1 MNETLNNIL
10 KFIND
15 NTYLLI
21 GICVFLILVLI
32 GYLIDNSIKSK
43 KVRKDVKNETM
54 VKEAQSNSAVN
65 NISIDKKE
73 DIMTKPFEEK
83 TEDLII
89 DDNINKIAQP
99 VEPEKVNST
108 PNEVKDEITEPINF
122 NFDLD
127 SIKTKQENIE
137 PKTEE
142 SKILDNNFVNDNG
155 EITGPISFDL
165 DSKNESINNIEQSEV
180 LSNDTP
186 IIGINDLNSADK
198 TSANN
203 EVSIEEPKV
212 DNINIPDEITEP
224 INFNFDL
231 DNIKTKQ
238 ENIEP
243 KTEESKILDNNFVN
257 DNGEITGPISFDLDS
272 KNESINNIEQSE
284 VLSNDTPIIGINDL
298 NSINTKPE
306 EKVND
311 LSSSLVEPVPIVE
324 SKDPDAEIMKNAENK
339 NSYSNSKS
347 LLEILSDA
355 DKSKPSTNV
364 KMDNKEESEN
374 IFSNKPNIEVNTN
387 VQKEKVEIEPKYSSD
402 DELDK
407 IMKKLSSM
415 SNDEE
420 DNYTNIF

>member
-1 MNETLNNIL
+1 MNETLNNIM
-10 KFIND
+10 KFINE

-21 GICVFLILVLI
+21 GVCVFLILVLI
-32 GYLIDNSIKSK
+32 GYLIDNSVKSK

-54 VKEAQSNSAVN
+54 AKEAQSNSAVN

-89 DDNINKIAQP
+89 DDNINKVNP
-99 VEPEKVNST
+99 SLTNEKVNLT

-142 SKILDNNFVNDNG
+142 SKILENNFVNDNG

-198 TSANN
+198 ASANN
-203 EVSIEEPKV
+203 EVSIEEPKI
-212 DNINIPDEITEP
+212 DNINNKDELTEP
-224 INFNFDL
+224 INFNF
-231 DNIKTKQ
+231 
-238 ENIEP
+238 
-243 KTEESKILDNNFVN
+243 
-257 DNGEITGPISFDLDS
+257 
-272 KNESINNIEQSE
+272 
-284 VLSNDTPIIGINDL
+284 DL

-311 LSSSLVEPVPIVE
+311 LSSSLVEPVPVVE

-347 LLEILSDA
+347 LLEILSDV

-374 IFSNKPNIEVNTN
+374 IFSNKPNIEIDTS

>member
-1 MNETLNNIL
+1 MNETLNNIM

-32 GYLIDNSIKSK
+32 GYLIDNSVKSK

-73 DIMTKPFEEK
+73 DIMTKPFEEE
-83 TEDLII
+83 TENLII
-89 DDNINKIAQP
+89 DDNINK
-99 VEPEKVNST
+99 VNPSVT
-108 PNEVKDEITEPINF
+108 NETVNPTSNEITEPINF

-127 SIKTKQENIE
+127 SIKTKQENEQENIE

-142 SKILDNNFVNDNG
+142 SKPLNNNFLNDNG

-165 DSKNESINNIEQSEV
+165 NTKNESINNIEQPEV
-180 LSNDTP
+180 LNNDTP
-186 IIGINDLNSADK
+186 IIGINDLNSVDK
-198 TSANN
+198 VSTND

-212 DNINIPDEITEP
+212 DNTNTPDEITEP

-231 DNIKTKQ
+231 
-238 ENIEP
+238 
-243 KTEESKILDNNFVN
+243 
-257 DNGEITGPISFDLDS
+257 
-272 KNESINNIEQSE
+272 
-284 VLSNDTPIIGINDL
+284 

-306 EKVND
+306 EKT
-311 LSSSLVEPVPIVE
+311 LSSNLIEP
-324 SKDPDAEIMKNAENK
+324 KDPDAEIMKNAGN
-339 NSYSNSKS
+339 NTYSNSKS
-347 LLEILSDA
+347 LLEILSDV
-355 DKSKPSTNV
+355 DKAKPSTNV
-364 KMDNKEESEN
+364 KMDNKEETDN
-374 IFSNKPNIEVNTN
+374 IFSNKPNIKINTS

-415 SNDEE
+415 NNDEE

>member
-1 MNETLNNIL
+1 MNETLNNIM

-54 VKEAQSNSAVN
+54 AKEAQSNSAVN
-65 NISIDKKE
+65 NISMDKKE
-73 DIMTKPFEEK
+73 DIMAKPFEEK

-89 DDNINKIAQP
+89 DDNINKVNP
-99 VEPEKVNST
+99 SLTNEKVNPT

-142 SKILDNNFVNDNG
+142 SKPLNNNFVNDNG

-198 TSANN
+198 ASTNN

-231 DNIKTKQ
+231 
-238 ENIEP
+238 
-243 KTEESKILDNNFVN
+243 
-257 DNGEITGPISFDLDS
+257 
-272 KNESINNIEQSE
+272 
-284 VLSNDTPIIGINDL
+284 

-311 LSSSLVEPVPIVE
+311 LSSSLVEPVPVVE

-347 LLEILSDA
+347 LLEILSDV

-387 VQKEKVEIEPKYSSD
+387 VQKEKVEIEPKFSSD

>member
-1 MNETLNNIL
+1 MNETLNNIM

-89 DDNINKIAQP
+89 DDNIDKIDQP
-99 VEPEKVNST
+99 VEPEKVNPT

-127 SIKTKQENIE
+127 SIKTKPEIVEN
-137 PKTEE
+137 KTEE
-142 SKILDNNFVNDNG
+142 SKSLNNNFLNDDG
-155 EITGPISFDL
+155 EITGPISVNL
-165 DSKNESINNIEQSEV
+165 DSENESINNVEQPGVLNNDTSIIGVNNLDNVNQVSTMNNSTVEETE
-180 LSNDTP
+180 LSN
-186 IIGINDLNSADK
+186 K
-198 TSANN
+198 
-203 EVSIEEPKV
+203 
-212 DNINIPDEITEP
+212 DEITEP
-224 INFNFDL
+224 INFNL
-231 DNIKTKQ
+231 
-238 ENIEP
+238 
-243 KTEESKILDNNFVN
+243 
-257 DNGEITGPISFDLDS
+257 
-272 KNESINNIEQSE
+272 
-284 VLSNDTPIIGINDL
+284 DL
-298 NSINTKPE
+298 NSTNTKPE
-306 EKVND
+306 EQNNE
-311 LSSSLVEPVPIVE
+311 LSSNLVEPVPVVE
-324 SKDPDAEIMKNAENK
+324 LKDPDAEIMKNAENK

-347 LLEILSDA
+347 LLEILSDV

-364 KMDNKEESEN
+364 KIDNKEESEN

-415 SNDEE
+415 NNDEE

>member
-1 MNETLNNIL
+1 MNETLNNIM

-89 DDNINKIAQP
+89 DDNINKVNP
-99 VEPEKVNST
+99 SLTNEKVNPT

-127 SIKTKQENIE
+127 SIKTKPEIVEN
-137 PKTEE
+137 KTEE
-142 SKILDNNFVNDNG
+142 SKSLNNNFLNDDG
-155 EITGPISFDL
+155 EITGPISVNL
-165 DSKNESINNIEQSEV
+165 DSENESINNVEQPGVLNNDTLIIGVNNLDNVNQVSTMNNSTVEETE
-180 LSNDTP
+180 LSN
-186 IIGINDLNSADK
+186 K
-198 TSANN
+198 
-203 EVSIEEPKV
+203 
-212 DNINIPDEITEP
+212 DEITEP

-231 DNIKTKQ
+231 
-238 ENIEP
+238 
-243 KTEESKILDNNFVN
+243 
-257 DNGEITGPISFDLDS
+257 
-272 KNESINNIEQSE
+272 
-284 VLSNDTPIIGINDL
+284 

-306 EKVND
+306 EQNNE
-311 LSSSLVEPVPIVE
+311 LSSNLVEPVPVVE

-347 LLEILSDA
+347 LLEILSDV
-355 DKSKPSTNV
+355 DKAKPTTRV
-364 KMDNKEESEN
+364 KIDNNDGTEN
-374 IFSNKPNIEVNTN
+374 IINNKPNIEINTN

-407 IMKKLSSM
+407 IMKKLASM
-415 SNDEE
+415 NNEEE

>member
-1 MNETLNNIL
+1 MNETLNNIM

-32 GYLIDNSIKSK
+32 GYLIDNSVKSK

-54 VKEAQSNSAVN
+54 AKEAQGNSAVN

-83 TEDLII
+83 TENLII
-89 DDNINKIAQP
+89 DDNINKVTQP
-99 VEPEKVNST
+99 VETETVNPTS
-108 PNEVKDEITEPINF
+108 NEIKDEITESINF

-127 SIKTKQENIE
+127 SIKTKSENIE
-137 PKTEE
+137 PKTEK
-142 SKILDNNFVNDNG
+142 SKPLNNSFVDDNG
-155 EITGPISFDL
+155 EITGPISVDL
-165 DSKNESINNIEQSEV
+165 DTKNESINNIEQPEV

-198 TSANN
+198 ASTNN

-212 DNINIPDEITEP
+212 DNTNTPDEITEP
-224 INFNFDL
+224 INF
-231 DNIKTKQ
+231 
-238 ENIEP
+238 
-243 KTEESKILDNNFVN
+243 
-257 DNGEITGPISFDLDS
+257 SF
-272 KNESINNIEQSE
+272 
-284 VLSNDTPIIGINDL
+284 DL

-306 EKVND
+306 EKVDD
-311 LSSSLVEPVPIVE
+311 LSSSLVEPVPVTE
-324 SKDPDAEIMKNAENK
+324 QKDPDAEIMKNTEN

-347 LLEILSDA
+347 VLEILSDV

-364 KMDNKEESEN
+364 KIDNKEETEN

-387 VQKEKVEIEPKYSSD
+387 VQKEKVEIEPKFSSD

>member
-1 MNETLNNIL
+1 MSELLNNIM
-10 KFIND
+10 KFINE

-21 GICVFLILVLI
+21 GVCVFLILVLI
-32 GYLIDNSIKSK
+32 GYLIDNSVKSK

-54 VKEAQSNSAVN
+54 AKEAQSNSAVN

-89 DDNINKIAQP
+89 DDNINKVNP
-99 VEPEKVNST
+99 SLTNEKVNLT

-142 SKILDNNFVNDNG
+142 SKILENNFVNDNG

-198 TSANN
+198 ASANN
-203 EVSIEEPKV
+203 EVSIEEPKI
-212 DNINIPDEITEP
+212 DNINNKDELTEP
-224 INFNFDL
+224 INFNF
-231 DNIKTKQ
+231 
-238 ENIEP
+238 
-243 KTEESKILDNNFVN
+243 
-257 DNGEITGPISFDLDS
+257 
-272 KNESINNIEQSE
+272 
-284 VLSNDTPIIGINDL
+284 DL

-311 LSSSLVEPVPIVE
+311 LSSSLVEPVPVVE

-347 LLEILSDA
+347 LLEILSDV

-374 IFSNKPNIEVNTN
+374 IFSSKPNIEVNTN
-387 VQKEKVEIEPKYSSD
+387 VQKEKVEIEPKFSSD

>member
-1 MNETLNNIL
+1 MNETLNNIM

-54 VKEAQSNSAVN
+54 AKEAQSNSAVN

-73 DIMTKPFEEK
+73 DIMAKPFEEK

-89 DDNINKIAQP
+89 DNNINKVTQP
-99 VEPEKVNST
+99 VKDETINPVST
-108 PNEVKDEITEPINF
+108 EIKDEITEPINF

-142 SKILDNNFVNDNG
+142 SKSLNNSLVNDNG
-155 EITGPISFDL
+155 EINEPISVDL
-165 DSKNESINNIEQSEV
+165 DTKNESANNVEKTDA
-180 LSNDTP
+180 LSNDSS

-198 TSANN
+198 VSTNN
-203 EVSIEEPKV
+203 EVSIEEPKA
-212 DNINIPDEITEP
+212 DNTNIPDEITGP

-231 DNIKTKQ
+231 
-238 ENIEP
+238 
-243 KTEESKILDNNFVN
+243 
-257 DNGEITGPISFDLDS
+257 
-272 KNESINNIEQSE
+272 
-284 VLSNDTPIIGINDL
+284 
-298 NSINTKPE
+298 NSINTKKD
-306 EKVND
+306 EKVSD
-311 LSSSLVEPVPIVE
+311 LSSNLIEPVPVIE
-324 SKDPDAEIMKNAENK
+324 PKDPDAEIMKNSGN
-339 NSYSNSKS
+339 NTYSNSKS
-347 LLEILSDA
+347 LLEILSDV
-355 DKSKPSTNV
+355 DKAKPSADV
-364 KMDNKEESEN
+364 KMDNKEETEN
-374 IFSNKPNIEVNTN
+374 IFSNKPNIEIDTS
-387 VQKEKVEIEPKYSSD
+387 VQKERVEIEPKYSSD

-415 SNDEE
+415 NNDEE

>member
-1 MNETLNNIL
+1 MNETLNNIM

-73 DIMTKPFEEK
+73 DIMTKPFEEE
-83 TEDLII
+83 TENLII
-89 DDNINKIAQP
+89 DDNINKVNPP
-99 VEPEKVNST
+99 VTNETVNPTS
-108 PNEVKDEITEPINF
+108 NEITEPINF

-127 SIKTKQENIE
+127 SIKTKSENIE

-142 SKILDNNFVNDNG
+142 SKPLNNSFVNDNG
-155 EITGPISFDL
+155 EITGPISVDL
-165 DSKNESINNIEQSEV
+165 DTKNESINNVEQPEV

-198 TSANN
+198 ASTNN
-203 EVSIEEPKV
+203 EDSIEEPKV
-212 DNINIPDEITEP
+212 DNTNTPDEITEP
-224 INFNFDL
+224 INF
-231 DNIKTKQ
+231 
-238 ENIEP
+238 
-243 KTEESKILDNNFVN
+243 
-257 DNGEITGPISFDLDS
+257 SF
-272 KNESINNIEQSE
+272 
-284 VLSNDTPIIGINDL
+284 DL

-306 EKVND
+306 EKVDD
-311 LSSSLVEPVPIVE
+311 LSSSLVEPVPVTE
-324 SKDPDAEIMKNAENK
+324 QKDPDAEIMKNAENK

-387 VQKEKVEIEPKYSSD
+387 VQKEKVEIEPKFSSE

>member
-1 MNETLNNIL
+1 MNETLNNIM

-99 VEPEKVNST
+99 VEPEKVNPT

-142 SKILDNNFVNDNG
+142 SKILENNFVNDNG

-165 DSKNESINNIEQSEV
+165 DSKNESINNVEQSEV

-198 TSANN
+198 ASANN
-203 EVSIEEPKV
+203 EVSIEEPKI
-212 DNINIPDEITEP
+212 DNINNKDELTEP
-224 INFNFDL
+224 INFNF
-231 DNIKTKQ
+231 
-238 ENIEP
+238 
-243 KTEESKILDNNFVN
+243 
-257 DNGEITGPISFDLDS
+257 
-272 KNESINNIEQSE
+272 
-284 VLSNDTPIIGINDL
+284 DL

-311 LSSSLVEPVPIVE
+311 LSSSLVEPVPVVE

-374 IFSNKPNIEVNTN
+374 IFSNKPNIKINTS

-415 SNDEE
+415 NNDEE

>member
-1 MNETLNNIL
+1 MNETLNNIM

-83 TEDLII
+83 TEDLVI
-89 DDNINKIAQP
+89 DDNINKVNP
-99 VEPEKVNST
+99 SLTNEKVNTT

-127 SIKTKQENIE
+127 SIKTKPEIVEN
-137 PKTEE
+137 KTEE
-142 SKILDNNFVNDNG
+142 SKSLNNNFLNDNG
-155 EITGPISFDL
+155 EITGPISVNP
-165 DSKNESINNIEQSEV
+165 DSENESINNVEQPGVLNNDTSIIGVNNLDNVNQVSTMNNSTVEETE
-180 LSNDTP
+180 LSN
-186 IIGINDLNSADK
+186 K
-198 TSANN
+198 
-203 EVSIEEPKV
+203 
-212 DNINIPDEITEP
+212 DEITEP

-231 DNIKTKQ
+231 
-238 ENIEP
+238 
-243 KTEESKILDNNFVN
+243 
-257 DNGEITGPISFDLDS
+257 
-272 KNESINNIEQSE
+272 
-284 VLSNDTPIIGINDL
+284 

-306 EKVND
+306 EQNNE
-311 LSSSLVEPVPIVE
+311 LSSNLVEPVPVVE

-347 LLEILSDA
+347 LLEILSDV
-355 DKSKPSTNV
+355 DKAKPTTSV
-364 KMDNKEESEN
+364 KIDNNDGTEN
-374 IFSNKPNIEVNTN
+374 IINNKPNIEINTN

-407 IMKKLSSM
+407 IMKKLASM
-415 SNDEE
+415 NNEEE

>member
-1 MNETLNNIL
+1 MNETLNNIM

-54 VKEAQSNSAVN
+54 AKEAQNNSAVN

-73 DIMTKPFEEK
+73 DIMTKPFEEE
-83 TEDLII
+83 TENLII
-89 DDNINKIAQP
+89 DDNINKVIQP
-99 VEPEKVNST
+99 VEPEKVNPTS
-108 PNEVKDEITEPINF
+108 NEVKDEITEPINF

-127 SIKTKQENIE
+127 SIKTKQENVE

-142 SKILDNNFVNDNG
+142 SKSLNNNFVNDNG
-155 EITGPISFDL
+155 EITEPISVDL
-165 DSKNESINNIEQSEV
+165 DTKNESVNNVEKTDA

-198 TSANN
+198 ASTNN

-212 DNINIPDEITEP
+212 DNTNIPDEITEP

-231 DNIKTKQ
+231 
-238 ENIEP
+238 
-243 KTEESKILDNNFVN
+243 
-257 DNGEITGPISFDLDS
+257 
-272 KNESINNIEQSE
+272 
-284 VLSNDTPIIGINDL
+284 
-298 NSINTKPE
+298 NSINTKSE

-311 LSSSLVEPVPIVE
+311 LSSSLVEPVPVVE
-324 SKDPDAEIMKNAENK
+324 SKDPDAEIMKNEEN
-339 NSYSNSKS
+339 NTYSNSKS
-347 LLEILSDA
+347 LLEILSDV

-387 VQKEKVEIEPKYSSD
+387 VQKEKVEIEPKFSSE

>member
-1 MNETLNNIL
+1 MNETLNNIM

-32 GYLIDNSIKSK
+32 GYLIDNSVKSK
-43 KVRKDVKNETM
+43 KVRKDIKNETM
-54 VKEAQSNSAVN
+54 VKEVQSNSAVN

-73 DIMTKPFEEK
+73 DIITKPFEEK

-89 DDNINKIAQP
+89 DNNINKVTQP
-99 VEPEKVNST
+99 VKDKTINSVST
-108 PNEVKDEITEPINF
+108 EIKDEITEPINF

-127 SIKTKQENIE
+127 SIRTKQENVE

-142 SKILDNNFVNDNG
+142 SKSLNNSFVNDNG
-155 EITGPISFDL
+155 EITDA
-165 DSKNESINNIEQSEV
+165 
-180 LSNDTP
+180 LSNDSS

-198 TSANN
+198 VSTNN
-203 EVSIEEPKV
+203 EVSIEEPKA
-212 DNINIPDEITEP
+212 DNTNTPDEITGP
-224 INFNFDL
+224 INFNF
-231 DNIKTKQ
+231 
-238 ENIEP
+238 
-243 KTEESKILDNNFVN
+243 
-257 DNGEITGPISFDLDS
+257 
-272 KNESINNIEQSE
+272 
-284 VLSNDTPIIGINDL
+284 DL

-311 LSSSLVEPVPIVE
+311 LSSNLVEPVPVIE
-324 SKDPDAEIMKNAENK
+324 PKDPDAEIMKNSGN
-339 NSYSNSKS
+339 NTYSNSKS
-347 LLEILSDA
+347 LLEILSDV
-355 DKSKPSTNV
+355 DKTKPSANV
-364 KMDNKEESEN
+364 KMDNTEESEN

-387 VQKEKVEIEPKYSSD
+387 VQKEKVEIEPKFSSD

>member
-1 MNETLNNIL
+1 MNETLNNIM

-32 GYLIDNSIKSK
+32 GYLIDNSVKSK

-89 DDNINKIAQP
+89 DDNINKVNP
-99 VEPEKVNST
+99 SLTNEKVNPT

-127 SIKTKQENIE
+127 SIKTKPEIVEN
-137 PKTEE
+137 KTEE
-142 SKILDNNFVNDNG
+142 SKSLNNNFLNDNG
-155 EITGPISFDL
+155 EITGPISVNS
-165 DSKNESINNIEQSEV
+165 DSENESINNVEQPGVLNNDTSIIGVNNLDNVNQVSTMNNSTVEETE
-180 LSNDTP
+180 LSN
-186 IIGINDLNSADK
+186 K
-198 TSANN
+198 
-203 EVSIEEPKV
+203 
-212 DNINIPDEITEP
+212 DEITEP
-224 INFNFDL
+224 INFNF
-231 DNIKTKQ
+231 N
-238 ENIEP
+238 
-243 KTEESKILDNNFVN
+243 
-257 DNGEITGPISFDLDS
+257 
-272 KNESINNIEQSE
+272 
-284 VLSNDTPIIGINDL
+284 L
-298 NSINTKPE
+298 NSTNTKPE
-306 EKVND
+306 EQNNE
-311 LSSSLVEPVPIVE
+311 LSSNLVEPLPVVE
-324 SKDPDAEIMKNAENK
+324 SKDPDAEIMKNAGNK

-347 LLEILSDA
+347 LLEILSDV
-355 DKSKPSTNV
+355 DKAKPTTSV
-364 KMDNKEESEN
+364 KIDNNDGTEN
-374 IFSNKPNIEVNTN
+374 IINNKPNIEINTN

-407 IMKKLSSM
+407 IMKKLASM
-415 SNDEE
+415 NNEEE

>member
-1 MNETLNNIL
+1 MNETLNNIM

-43 KVRKDVKNETM
+43 KVRKDVKNETK

-89 DDNINKIAQP
+89 DDNINK
-99 VEPEKVNST
+99 VNSSLTNEKVNTT

-127 SIKTKQENIE
+127 SIKTKPEIVEN
-137 PKTEE
+137 KTEE
-142 SKILDNNFVNDNG
+142 SKSLNNNFLNDNG
-155 EITGPISFDL
+155 EITGPISVNP
-165 DSKNESINNIEQSEV
+165 DSENESINNVEQPGVLNNDTSIIGVNNLDNVNQVSTMNNSTVEETE
-180 LSNDTP
+180 LSN
-186 IIGINDLNSADK
+186 K
-198 TSANN
+198 
-203 EVSIEEPKV
+203 
-212 DNINIPDEITEP
+212 DEITEP

-231 DNIKTKQ
+231 
-238 ENIEP
+238 
-243 KTEESKILDNNFVN
+243 
-257 DNGEITGPISFDLDS
+257 
-272 KNESINNIEQSE
+272 
-284 VLSNDTPIIGINDL
+284 
-298 NSINTKPE
+298 NSTNTKPE
-306 EKVND
+306 EQNNE
-311 LSSSLVEPVPIVE
+311 LSSNLVEPVPVVE

-347 LLEILSDA
+347 LLEILSDVDRA
-355 DKSKPSTNV
+355 KPTTSV
-364 KMDNKEESEN
+364 KIDNNDGTEN
-374 IFSNKPNIEVNTN
+374 IINNKPNIEINTN

-407 IMKKLSSM
+407 IMKKLASM
-415 SNDEE
+415 NNEEE

>member
-1 MNETLNNIL
+1 MNETLNNIM

-89 DDNINKIAQP
+89 DDNINKVNP
-99 VEPEKVNST
+99 SLTNEKVNPT

-127 SIKTKQENIE
+127 SIKTKPEIVEN
-137 PKTEE
+137 KTEE
-142 SKILDNNFVNDNG
+142 SKSLNNNFLNDDG
-155 EITGPISFDL
+155 EITGPISVNL
-165 DSKNESINNIEQSEV
+165 DSENESINNVEQPGVLNNDTSIIGVNNLDNVNQVSTMNNSTVEETE
-180 LSNDTP
+180 LSN
-186 IIGINDLNSADK
+186 K
-198 TSANN
+198 
-203 EVSIEEPKV
+203 
-212 DNINIPDEITEP
+212 DEITEP

-231 DNIKTKQ
+231 
-238 ENIEP
+238 
-243 KTEESKILDNNFVN
+243 
-257 DNGEITGPISFDLDS
+257 
-272 KNESINNIEQSE
+272 
-284 VLSNDTPIIGINDL
+284 
-298 NSINTKPE
+298 NSINTKSE
-306 EKVND
+306 EQNNE
-311 LSSSLVEPVPIVE
+311 LSSNLVEPVPVVE

-347 LLEILSDA
+347 LLEILSDV
-355 DKSKPSTNV
+355 DKAKPTTSI
-364 KMDNKEESEN
+364 KIDNNDGTEN
-374 IFSNKPNIEVNTN
+374 IINNKPNIEINTN

-407 IMKKLSSM
+407 IMKKLASM
-415 SNDEE
+415 NNEEE

>member
-1 MNETLNNIL
+1 MNETLNNIM

-89 DDNINKIAQP
+89 DDNINKVNP
-99 VEPEKVNST
+99 SLTNEKVNLT

-142 SKILDNNFVNDNG
+142 SKILENNFVNDNG

-165 DSKNESINNIEQSEV
+165 DSKNESKNNIEQSEV

-198 TSANN
+198 ASANN
-203 EVSIEEPKV
+203 EVSIEEPKI
-212 DNINIPDEITEP
+212 DNINNKDELTEP
-224 INFNFDL
+224 INFNF
-231 DNIKTKQ
+231 
-238 ENIEP
+238 
-243 KTEESKILDNNFVN
+243 
-257 DNGEITGPISFDLDS
+257 
-272 KNESINNIEQSE
+272 
-284 VLSNDTPIIGINDL
+284 DL

-311 LSSSLVEPVPIVE
+311 LSSSLVEPVPVVE

-347 LLEILSDA
+347 LLEILSDV

>member
-1 MNETLNNIL
+1 MNETLNNIM

-32 GYLIDNSIKSK
+32 GYLIDNSVKSK

-89 DDNINKIAQP
+89 DNNINKVTQP
-99 VEPEKVNST
+99 VKDETINPVST
-108 PNEVKDEITEPINF
+108 EIKDEITEPINF

-142 SKILDNNFVNDNG
+142 SKPLNNNFVNDNG
-155 EITGPISFDL
+155 EITGPISCDL
-165 DSKNESINNIEQSEV
+165 DFKNESKNNIEQSEV

-198 TSANN
+198 TSTNN
-203 EVSIEEPKV
+203 EVSIEEPKI
-212 DNINIPDEITEP
+212 DNINNKDELTEP
-224 INFNFDL
+224 IDFNF
-231 DNIKTKQ
+231 
-238 ENIEP
+238 
-243 KTEESKILDNNFVN
+243 
-257 DNGEITGPISFDLDS
+257 
-272 KNESINNIEQSE
+272 
-284 VLSNDTPIIGINDL
+284 DL

-311 LSSSLVEPVPIVE
+311 LNSSLIEPVPVVE

>member
-1 MNETLNNIL
+1 MNETLNNIM

-89 DDNINKIAQP
+89 DDNINKVNP
-99 VEPEKVNST
+99 SLTNEKVNTT

-127 SIKTKQENIE
+127 SIKTKPEIVEN
-137 PKTEE
+137 KTEE
-142 SKILDNNFVNDNG
+142 SKSLNNNFLNDDG
-155 EITGPISFDL
+155 EITGPISVNL
-165 DSKNESINNIEQSEV
+165 DSENESINNVEQPGVLNNDTSIIGVNNLDNVNQVSTMNNSTVEETE
-180 LSNDTP
+180 LSN
-186 IIGINDLNSADK
+186 K
-198 TSANN
+198 
-203 EVSIEEPKV
+203 
-212 DNINIPDEITEP
+212 DEITEP

-231 DNIKTKQ
+231 
-238 ENIEP
+238 
-243 KTEESKILDNNFVN
+243 
-257 DNGEITGPISFDLDS
+257 
-272 KNESINNIEQSE
+272 
-284 VLSNDTPIIGINDL
+284 

-306 EKVND
+306 EQNNE
-311 LSSSLVEPVPIVE
+311 LSSNLVEPVPVVE

-347 LLEILSDA
+347 LLEILSDV
-355 DKSKPSTNV
+355 DKAKPTTSV
-364 KMDNKEESEN
+364 KIDNNDGTEN
-374 IFSNKPNIEVNTN
+374 IINNKPNIEINTN

-407 IMKKLSSM
+407 IMKKLASM
-415 SNDEE
+415 NNEEE

>member
-1 MNETLNNIL
+1 MNETLNNIM

-142 SKILDNNFVNDNG
+142 SKILENNFVNDNG

-165 DSKNESINNIEQSEV
+165 DSKNESINNVEQSEV
-180 LSNDTP
+180 LNNDTS
-186 IIGINDLNSADK
+186 IIGVNNLDNVNQVSKMNNS
-198 TSANN
+198 T
-203 EVSIEEPKV
+203 VEETELSNK
-212 DNINIPDEITEP
+212 DEITEP

-231 DNIKTKQ
+231 
-238 ENIEP
+238 
-243 KTEESKILDNNFVN
+243 
-257 DNGEITGPISFDLDS
+257 
-272 KNESINNIEQSE
+272 
-284 VLSNDTPIIGINDL
+284 

-306 EKVND
+306 EQNNE
-311 LSSSLVEPVPIVE
+311 LSSNLVEPVPVVE

-347 LLEILSDA
+347 LLEILSDV

-364 KMDNKEESEN
+364 KINNKEESEN

-415 SNDEE
+415 NNDEE

>member
-1 MNETLNNIL
+1 MSELLNNIM
-10 KFIND
+10 KFINE

-21 GICVFLILVLI
+21 GVCVFLILVLI
-32 GYLIDNSIKSK
+32 GYLIDNSVKSK
-43 KVRKDVKNETM
+43 KVRKNVKNETM
-54 VKEAQSNSAVN
+54 AKEAQSNSAVN

-83 TEDLII
+83 TENLII
-89 DDNINKIAQP
+89 DDNINKVTQP
-99 VEPEKVNST
+99 VETETVNPTS
-108 PNEVKDEITEPINF
+108 NEIKDEITEPINF

-127 SIKTKQENIE
+127 SIKTKSENIE

-142 SKILDNNFVNDNG
+142 SKPLNNNFVNDNG

-165 DSKNESINNIEQSEV
+165 DSKNESINNVEQSEV

-198 TSANN
+198 ASANN
-203 EVSIEEPKV
+203 EVSIEEPKI
-212 DNINIPDEITEP
+212 DNINNKDELTEP
-224 INFNFDL
+224 INFNF
-231 DNIKTKQ
+231 
-238 ENIEP
+238 
-243 KTEESKILDNNFVN
+243 
-257 DNGEITGPISFDLDS
+257 
-272 KNESINNIEQSE
+272 
-284 VLSNDTPIIGINDL
+284 DL

-311 LSSSLVEPVPIVE
+311 LSSSLVEPVPVVE

-347 LLEILSDA
+347 LLEILSDV

-374 IFSNKPNIEVNTN
+374 IFSNKPNIEIDTS

-415 SNDEE
+415 NNDEE

>member
-1 MNETLNNIL
+1 MNETLNNIM

-99 VEPEKVNST
+99 VEPEKVNPT

-142 SKILDNNFVNDNG
+142 SKILENNFVNDNG

-165 DSKNESINNIEQSEV
+165 DSKNESINNVEQSEV

-198 TSANN
+198 ASANN
-203 EVSIEEPKV
+203 EVSIEEPKI
-212 DNINIPDEITEP
+212 DNINNKDELTEP
-224 INFNFDL
+224 INFNF
-231 DNIKTKQ
+231 
-238 ENIEP
+238 
-243 KTEESKILDNNFVN
+243 
-257 DNGEITGPISFDLDS
+257 
-272 KNESINNIEQSE
+272 
-284 VLSNDTPIIGINDL
+284 DL

-311 LSSSLVEPVPIVE
+311 LSSSLVELVPVTE
-324 SKDPDAEIMKNAENK
+324 QKDPDAEIMKNTEN

-347 LLEILSDA
+347 LLEILSDV

-364 KMDNKEESEN
+364 KIDNKEETEN

-387 VQKEKVEIEPKYSSD
+387 VQKEKVEIEPKFSSD

>member
-1 MNETLNNIL
+1 MNETLNNIM

-32 GYLIDNSIKSK
+32 GYLIDNSVKSK

-89 DDNINKIAQP
+89 DNNINKVTQP
-99 VEPEKVNST
+99 VKDETINPVST
-108 PNEVKDEITEPINF
+108 EIKDEITEPINF

-142 SKILDNNFVNDNG
+142 SKPLNNNFVNDNG

-165 DSKNESINNIEQSEV
+165 DFKNESKNNIEQSEI
-180 LSNDTP
+180 LNNDTP

-198 TSANN
+198 TSTNN

-231 DNIKTKQ
+231 
-238 ENIEP
+238 
-243 KTEESKILDNNFVN
+243 
-257 DNGEITGPISFDLDS
+257 
-272 KNESINNIEQSE
+272 
-284 VLSNDTPIIGINDL
+284 

-311 LSSSLVEPVPIVE
+311 LSSSLVEPVPVVE

-347 LLEILSDA
+347 LLEILSDV

-415 SNDEE
+415 NNDEE

>member
-1 MNETLNNIL
+1 MNETLNNIM

-54 VKEAQSNSAVN
+54 AKEAQSNSAVN

-73 DIMTKPFEEK
+73 DIMAKPFEEK

-89 DDNINKIAQP
+89 DDNINKVNP
-99 VEPEKVNST
+99 SLTNEKVNPT

-142 SKILDNNFVNDNG
+142 SKPLNNNFVNDNG

-198 TSANN
+198 ASTNN

-231 DNIKTKQ
+231 
-238 ENIEP
+238 
-243 KTEESKILDNNFVN
+243 
-257 DNGEITGPISFDLDS
+257 
-272 KNESINNIEQSE
+272 
-284 VLSNDTPIIGINDL
+284 

-311 LSSSLVEPVPIVE
+311 LSSSLVEPVPVVE

-347 LLEILSDA
+347 WLEILSDV

-387 VQKEKVEIEPKYSSD
+387 VQKEKVEIEPKFSSD

>member
-1 MNETLNNIL
+1 MNETLNNIM

-54 VKEAQSNSAVN
+54 AKEAQSNSAVN

-73 DIMTKPFEEK
+73 DIMAKPFEEK

-89 DDNINKIAQP
+89 DDNINKVNP
-99 VEPEKVNST
+99 SLTNEKVNPT

-142 SKILDNNFVNDNG
+142 SKPLNNNFVNDNG

-198 TSANN
+198 ASTNN

-231 DNIKTKQ
+231 
-238 ENIEP
+238 
-243 KTEESKILDNNFVN
+243 
-257 DNGEITGPISFDLDS
+257 
-272 KNESINNIEQSE
+272 
-284 VLSNDTPIIGINDL
+284 

-311 LSSSLVEPVPIVE
+311 LSSSLVEPVPVVE

-347 LLEILSDA
+347 LLEILSDV

-374 IFSNKPNIEVNTN
+374 IFSNKPNIEIDTS

>member
-1 MNETLNNIL
+1 MNETLNNIM

-89 DDNINKIAQP
+89 DDNINKIDQP
-99 VEPEKVNST
+99 VEPEKVNPT

-142 SKILDNNFVNDNG
+142 SKPLNNNFVNDNG

-165 DSKNESINNIEQSEV
+165 DFKNESKNNIEQSEI
-180 LSNDTP
+180 LNNDTP

-198 TSANN
+198 TSTNN

-231 DNIKTKQ
+231 
-238 ENIEP
+238 
-243 KTEESKILDNNFVN
+243 
-257 DNGEITGPISFDLDS
+257 
-272 KNESINNIEQSE
+272 
-284 VLSNDTPIIGINDL
+284 

-311 LSSSLVEPVPIVE
+311 LSSSLVEPVPVVE

-347 LLEILSDA
+347 LLEILSDV

>member
-1 MNETLNNIL
+1 MNETLNNIM
-10 KFIND
+10 KFINE

-21 GICVFLILVLI
+21 GVCVFLILVLI
-32 GYLIDNSIKSK
+32 GYLIDNSVKSK

-54 VKEAQSNSAVN
+54 AKEAQSNSAVN

-89 DDNINKIAQP
+89 DDNINKVNP
-99 VEPEKVNST
+99 SLTNEKVNLT

-142 SKILDNNFVNDNG
+142 SKILENNFVNDNG

-198 TSANN
+198 ASANN
-203 EVSIEEPKV
+203 EVSIEEPKI
-212 DNINIPDEITEP
+212 DNINNKDELTEP
-224 INFNFDL
+224 INFNF
-231 DNIKTKQ
+231 
-238 ENIEP
+238 
-243 KTEESKILDNNFVN
+243 
-257 DNGEITGPISFDLDS
+257 
-272 KNESINNIEQSE
+272 
-284 VLSNDTPIIGINDL
+284 DL

-311 LSSSLVEPVPIVE
+311 LSSSLVEPVPVVE

-347 LLEILSDA
+347 LLEILSDV

>member
-1 MNETLNNIL
+1 MNETLNNIM

-54 VKEAQSNSAVN
+54 AKEAQSNSAVN

-89 DDNINKIAQP
+89 DDNINKVNP
-99 VEPEKVNST
+99 SLTNEKVNTT

-127 SIKTKQENIE
+127 SIKTKPEIVEN
-137 PKTEE
+137 KTEE
-142 SKILDNNFVNDNG
+142 SKSLNNNFLNDNG
-155 EITGPISFDL
+155 EITGPISVNP
-165 DSKNESINNIEQSEV
+165 DSENESINNVEQPGVLNNDTSIIGVNNLDNVNQVSTMNNSTVEETE
-180 LSNDTP
+180 LSN
-186 IIGINDLNSADK
+186 K
-198 TSANN
+198 
-203 EVSIEEPKV
+203 
-212 DNINIPDEITEP
+212 DEITEP

-231 DNIKTKQ
+231 
-238 ENIEP
+238 
-243 KTEESKILDNNFVN
+243 
-257 DNGEITGPISFDLDS
+257 
-272 KNESINNIEQSE
+272 
-284 VLSNDTPIIGINDL
+284 
-298 NSINTKPE
+298 NSTNTKPE
-306 EKVND
+306 EQNNE
-311 LSSSLVEPVPIVE
+311 LSSNLVEPVPVVE

-347 LLEILSDA
+347 LLEILSDVDRA
-355 DKSKPSTNV
+355 KPTTSV
-364 KMDNKEESEN
+364 KIDNNDGTEN
-374 IFSNKPNIEVNTN
+374 IINNKPNIEINTN

-407 IMKKLSSM
+407 IMKKLASM
-415 SNDEE
+415 NNEEE

>member
-1 MNETLNNIL
+1 MNETLNNIM

-32 GYLIDNSIKSK
+32 GYLIDNSVKSK

-89 DDNINKIAQP
+89 DDNINKVNP
-99 VEPEKVNST
+99 SLTNEKVNPT

-127 SIKTKQENIE
+127 SIKTQPEISQSKVEE
-137 PKTEE
+137 PEQ
-142 SKILDNNFVNDNG
+142 LNNNFVNDNG

-165 DSKNESINNIEQSEV
+165 DAKNESLNNIEQQS
-180 LSNDTP
+180 L
-186 IIGINDLNSADK
+186 
-198 TSANN
+198 NN
-203 EVSIEEPKV
+203 EVTIEEPKV
-212 DNINIPDEITEP
+212 DNTNITDEITEP
-224 INFNFDL
+224 INFGF
-231 DNIKTKQ
+231 
-238 ENIEP
+238 
-243 KTEESKILDNNFVN
+243 
-257 DNGEITGPISFDLDS
+257 
-272 KNESINNIEQSE
+272 
-284 VLSNDTPIIGINDL
+284 DL

-311 LSSSLVEPVPIVE
+311 LSSSLVEPIPVIE
-324 SKDPDAEIMKNAENK
+324 QKDPDAEIMKTKEN
-339 NSYSNSKS
+339 NTYSNSKS
-347 LLEILSDA
+347 LLEILSDV

-364 KMDNKEESEN
+364 KMDNKEETEN
-374 IFSNKPNIEVNTN
+374 IFNNKPSIEINTN
-387 VQKEKVEIEPKYSSD
+387 VQKEKVEIEPKFSSD

-415 SNDEE
+415 NNEE